1 MSTGLGLLLVR
12 ESNDGA
18 ESKPLRDFLQAQKFG
33 FVSFAGCRSIEE
45 GKLPSVHKCAGQSAG
60 STLRALKHVK
70 EMLEKYEPEGERP
83 NEIQVALDDLE
94 IMIRCVE

>member
-1 MSTGLGLLLVR
+1 MSTR
-12 ESNDGA
+12 T
-18 ESKPLRDFLQAQKFG
+18 
-33 FVSFAGCRSIEE
+33 IEE
-45 GKLPSVHKCAGQSAG
+45 GKLPRVHKCAGQSAG
-60 STLRALKHVK
+60 STLRALKHAK